1 MSFESTK
8 ADFLTGLKVS
18 LSAIVHEFKL
28 SLCLV
33 FTIAAII
40 APLLLLFGLK
50 FGVIETLSDRLRNDP
65 AYRAIIPL
73 STRNY
78 SSEFF
83 EQLKSRPD
91 IAFLIPATRR
101 IAATVEIRKAGGSHK
116 DPYAKVDIV
125 PTAPGDVLIL
135 ETGCTAPEKGQCV
148 LSRFA
153 AEEAGN
159 PVPGDRLECLVRRS
173 RGNRSEK
180 ELLTL
185 EVVGILPDRAESRE
199 AVYVPLA
206 LVEAV
211 EQYKDGRAVPS
222 YGWLGEVPEAYPKYD
237 GFVLVLER
245 SLEEIE
251 KLSLKVGTGLTS
263 IREIEGSETK
273 DLIGLALPDRYVY
286 YLLSTERNPVGRE
299 SMNVVREK
307 MRGKGGFFIP
317 YVKQKTVTI
326 STENGDREQ
335 EIPLQGCQGDRDWM
349 EKPGLKGLPPFFST
363 NDRPDR
369 SELFRIVLPAD
380 SILGEVGDTCY
391 IRYRSGDRTLRFPA
405 TVIAKT
411 TEGTS
416 ALAPSGLLG
425 ILNTLSERD
434 IVFDPERKA
443 FVMERMTHSGFRMYA
458 RSIFDV
464 EPLRLLLVGMGIDV
478 STKAGEIERVR
489 YMSEALSKIFWLIAV
504 IGIAGC
510 MAALV
515 LSLVSS
521 VERKKRSLGV
531 MRLIGFPVWLIFF
544 FPVFQAIVFGIAG
557 YAIALLGAFGM
568 GLAINKAFAHEL
580 LEGEQMTRFLF
591 PHLEAAFVFTLIIT
605 VISSLFAA
613 RAALRIDPADALR
626 DE

>member
-33 FTIAAII
+33 LTIAAII

-83 EQLKSRPD
+83 EQLRIRPD

-222 YGWLGEVPEAYPKYD
+222 YGWPGEVPEAYPKYD

-326 STENGDREQ
+326 STENGDRVQ

-349 EKPGLKGLPPFFST
+349 EKPGLKGLPPFFSA

-380 SILGEVGDTCY
+380 SLLGEVGDTCY
-391 IRYRSGDRTLRFPA
+391 IRYRSGDRTLRFPRDRNRQDDGRDVGA
-405 TVIAKT
+405 RTV
-411 TEGTS
+411 
-416 ALAPSGLLG
+416 
-425 ILNTLSERD
+425 
-434 IVFDPERKA
+434 
-443 FVMERMTHSGFRMYA
+443 
-458 RSIFDV
+458 RSV
-464 EPLRLLLVGMGIDV
+464 GYSQYLVGKRYRLRSRAESLCHGTNDPFGIQDV
-478 STKAGEIERVR
+478 CTFDFRCGTVAAAPRRHGDRCFDQGRRDRTRKVHERGAFENILAHSR
-489 YMSEALSKIFWLIAV
+489 HR
-504 IGIAGC
+504 IAGC